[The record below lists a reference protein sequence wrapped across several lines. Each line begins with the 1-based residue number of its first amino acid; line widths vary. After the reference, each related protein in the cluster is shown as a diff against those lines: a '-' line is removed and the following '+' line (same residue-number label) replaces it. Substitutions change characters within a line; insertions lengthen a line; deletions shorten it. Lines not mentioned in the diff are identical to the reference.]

1 MDMKAVI
8 LAAGKGRRL
17 RPFTDHMPKVM
28 LPIANRPIIA
38 YVIAALAQNNVRDIV
53 IVAGYKQ
60 ERIKDYVG
68 SGGAFGV
75 DVTYVEQEQQIG
87 TGHALMQA
95 ADHLDGS
102 FLVVPGDNIID
113 AGSLAALI
121 DHDGEQAVLVE
132 KSTSPTKYG
141 VLSIRDGLVTDI
153 HEKPDVA
160 ESNLVSTGVYKLH
173 PSIRERLAASLE
185 DGHSSLTDAVRLALS
200 HGDDIGAVPGSG
212 AWMDV
217 VYPWNVLEV
226 NAHALQNIQGGQA
239 GKRERN
245 VVVKGDV
252 TVGEDT
258 VIHPGCYI
266 AGPVAIGEGCEIGPN
281 VCIFPSTSI
290 GDDVTVYPFTDIR
303 YSVIM
308 DGVRIGSHSFVS
320 HSVIGKNTRLS
331 SHFSTMVG
339 DSVIEIEGEFHRLAG
354 QGAFVGGGCHVG
366 QQVVVAPGSV
376 IGTGCRAGPL
386 TVIWEDI
393 PNESS
398 VM

>member
-17 RPFTDHMPKVM
+17 RPFTDDMPKVM

-38 YVIAALAQNNVRDIV
+38 SALAALAENNVRDIV
-53 IVAGYKQ
+53 IVAGYRQ

-68 SGGAFGV
+68 NGGSFDV
-75 DVTYVEQEQQIG
+75 DVTYVEQKRQIG

-95 ADHLDGS
+95 ADHLDEP
-102 FLVVPGDNIID
+102 FLVVPGDNLID
-113 AGSLAALI
+113 GDSIAALI
-121 DHDGEQAVLVE
+121 DHDGEQAVLME
-132 KSTSPTKYG
+132 KSPSPSKYG
-141 VLSIRDGLVTDI
+141 VLSTRDGMVVDI
-153 HEKPDVA
+153 HEKPDVP
-160 ESNLVSTGVYKLH
+160 ESNLVSTGVYKLQ
-173 PSIRERLAASLE
+173 PSIRDRLAASLE
-185 DGHSSLTDAVRLALS
+185 DGHGSLTDGIRLAIS
-200 HGDDIGAVPGSG
+200 HGEQIGAVAGSG

-226 NAHALQNIQGGQA
+226 NAHALQNIRGGQA

-245 VVVKGDV
+245 VVIKGSV
-252 TVGEDT
+252 QVGEDT

-266 AGPVAIGEGCEIGPN
+266 SGPAVIGEGCEIGPN

-303 YSVIM
+303 YSVVM
-308 DGVRIGSHSFVS
+308 DGVRIGSHSFIS

-339 DSVIEIEGEFHRLAG
+339 DAVIDVDGAFHRVAD
-354 QGAFVGGGCHVG
+354 QGAYVGGGCRVG
-366 QQVVVAPGSV
+366 QQVVVSPGRIV
-376 IGTGCRAGPL
+376 GTGCRIGPRA
-386 TVIWEDI
+386 VIDTDI